1 MKKKIL
7 MFLLLA
13 VGLISFSACGS
24 TKIDLSQYLI
34 EKRTTL
40 YTAEDELYSVTF
52 SSGTREQD
60 YELDG
65 IVGEMIDFGIV
76 TLSRLDN
83 APLADDT
90 YTYTVQINDQ
100 TYTGFLE
107 KSSIDNSYLADIG
120 ACAPADAIVKIQIT
134 FTGYSFNEELS
145 NTSNLFS
152 VDVNRA
158 IEIANESLKEELNNI
173 TSDKNNKI
181 EVVVKNLKDYSNNE
195 VKNYYWYVG
204 VISTNGDTLGILIDA
219 STGDVIAK
227 KV

>member
-7 MFLLLA
+7 VFLLLS
-13 VGLISFSACGS
+13 VCLISFSACGS
-24 TKIDLSQYLI
+24 SKIDLSQYLI

-40 YTAEDELYSVTF
+40 YTAEDDLYSVSF

-60 YELDG
+60 YKLDG
-65 IVGEMIDFGIV
+65 IVGEMVDFGIV

-83 APLADDT
+83 APLADDS

-107 KSSIDNSYLADIG
+107 KSSVDNSYLADIG
-120 ACAPADAIVKIQIT
+120 VSAPTDASVKIQIT

-145 NTSNLFS
+145 NTSNQFLI
-152 VDVNRA
+152 DADKA
-158 IEIANESLKEELNNI
+158 IEIANENLKEELKNV

-181 EVVVKNLKDYSNNE
+181 EVVLKNLKDYSNSE
-195 VKNYYWYVG
+195 LKNYYWYVG
-204 VISTNGDTLGILIDA
+204 VISTNADTLGILIDA
-219 STGDVIAK
+219 SSGDVVAK

>member
-7 MFLLLA
+7 VFMLLA
-13 VGLISFSACGS
+13 ISLISLTACGN
-24 TKIDLSQYLI
+24 TKINLADYLI
-34 EKRTTL
+34 EKRTSL

-60 YELDG
+60 YQLDG
-65 IVGEMIDFGIV
+65 IINDMVDFGII

-83 APLADDT
+83 NPLANDT

-107 KSSIDNSYLADIG
+107 PSSVDNSYIADIG
-120 ACAPADAIVKIQIT
+120 ASAPSDASITVQIT
-134 FTGYSFNEELS
+134 FTGYSFNKELT

-152 VDVNRA
+152 VNGEKA
-158 IEIANESLKEELNNI
+158 IEIANEELKEELKNI
-173 TSDKNNKI
+173 TSDKNTKI
-181 EVVVKNLKDYSNNE
+181 EVVMKNLKDYSNSE
-195 VKNYYWYVG
+195 IKNYYWYIG
-204 VISTNGDTLGILIDA
+204 VISTNGETLGILIDA
-219 STGDVIAK
+219 GTGDVIAK

>member
-7 MFLLLA
+7 VFLLLS
-13 VGLISFSACGS
+13 VCLISFSACGS
-24 TKIDLSQYLI
+24 KDIDLSQYLI

-40 YTAEDELYSVTF
+40 YTAEDELYSVSF

-60 YELDG
+60 YKLDG
-65 IVGEMIDFGIV
+65 IVGEMVDFGIV

-83 APLADDT
+83 APLADDS

-107 KSSIDNSYLADIG
+107 KSSVDNSYLADIG
-120 ACAPADAIVKIQIT
+120 VSAPADASIKIQIT

-145 NTSNLFS
+145 NTSNQFLI
-152 VDVNRA
+152 DADKA
-158 IEIANESLKEELNNI
+158 IEIANENLKEELKNV

-181 EVVVKNLKDYSNNE
+181 EVVLKNLKDYSNSE
-195 VKNYYWYVG
+195 LKNYYWYVG
-204 VISTNGDTLGILIDA
+204 VISTNADTLGILIDA
-219 STGDVIAK
+219 SSGDVVAK

>member
-7 MFLLLA
+7 VFLLLS
-13 VGLISFSACGS
+13 VCLISFSACGS
-24 TKIDLSQYLI
+24 KDINLSQYLI
-34 EKRTTL
+34 EKRSTL
-40 YTAEDELYSVTF
+40 YTAEDELYSVSF

-60 YELDG
+60 YKLDG
-65 IVGEMIDFGIV
+65 IVGEMVDFGIV

-83 APLADDT
+83 APLADDS

-107 KSSIDNSYLADIG
+107 KSSVDNSYLADIG
-120 ACAPADAIVKIQIT
+120 ACAPADASVKIQIT

-145 NTSNLFS
+145 NTSNQFLI
-152 VDVNRA
+152 DADKA
-158 IEIANESLKEELNNI
+158 IEIANENLKEELKNV

-181 EVVVKNLKDYSNNE
+181 EVVLKNLKDYSNSE
-195 VKNYYWYVG
+195 LKNYYWYVG
-204 VISTNGDTLGILIDA
+204 VISTNADTLGILIDA
-219 STGDVIAK
+219 SSGDVVAK

>member
-7 MFLLLA
+7 MFMLLF
-13 VGLISFSACGS
+13 VGLISLSACGS
-24 TKIDLSQYLI
+24 SKIDLSKCLI

-40 YTAEDELYSVTF
+40 YTAEDELYAVTF

-65 IVGEMIDFGIV
+65 VVGEMVDFGIV

-107 KSSIDNSYLADIG
+107 KSSVDNSYLADVG
-120 ACAPADAIVKIQIT
+120 ASAPMDATVKIQIT
-134 FTGYSFNEELS
+134 FTGYSFNEELI
-145 NTSNLFS
+145 NTSSQF
-152 VDVNRA
+152 A
-158 IEIANESLKEELNNI
+158 ISADKALEMANEELKEELNNI
-173 TSDKNNKI
+173 TSDKNVKI
-181 EVVVKNLKDYSNNE
+181 EVVMKNLKDYSNSE
-195 VKNYYWYVG
+195 TRNYYWYVG
-204 VISTNGDTLGILIDA
+204 VVSTNGDTLGILIDA